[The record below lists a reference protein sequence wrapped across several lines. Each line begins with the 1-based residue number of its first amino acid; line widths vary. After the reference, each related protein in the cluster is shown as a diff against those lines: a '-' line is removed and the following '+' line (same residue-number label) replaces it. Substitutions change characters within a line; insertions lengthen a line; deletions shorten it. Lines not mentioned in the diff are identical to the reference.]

1 MERVVTVGNNA
12 LTLDFTGI
20 FDNPAE
26 KQAPR
31 TGYNGFLGEG
41 EYKTLSQPQKPPE
54 APETAL
60 NGEQAILLLRE
71 HEEAAKAH
79 QQALEVY
86 RSYQENTKRSSQIQT
101 ELLKGVK
108 AGESVYSLFLK
119 AARVISLMTDNS
131 AFYSQ
136 IEADTIAIYGAGL
149 LQKDPL
155 QIELADTRKRLERL
169 QEAEGREQAPDARQ
183 RIKGAVEAHRKRVA
197 ELESL
202 LA

>member
-1 MERVVTVGNNA
+1 
-12 LTLDFTGI
+12 
-20 FDNPAE
+20 
-26 KQAPR
+26 
-31 TGYNGFLGEG
+31 
-41 EYKTLSQPQKPPE
+41 
-54 APETAL
+54 
-60 NGEQAILLLRE
+60 
-71 HEEAAKAH
+71 
-79 QQALEVY
+79 
-86 RSYQENTKRSSQIQT
+86 
-101 ELLKGVK
+101 
-108 AGESVYSLFLK
+108 
-119 AARVISLMTDNS
+119 MTDNS

-183 RIKGAVEAHRKRVA
+183 RIKAAIEAHRKRVA